1 MNYDE
6 LTNLIGN
13 TVVKGQLSL
22 KGEPAEEYTIEYTI
36 GRKDYVAAQ
45 MLRYKK
51 IDGATFGKILYD
63 GLEFQFNNPVSQIK
77 YPYFVMYV
85 QEQLET
91 KYGNDINI
99 KNGLKVYTTLRPNL
113 QAKAEEV
120 VREQVASNIKS
131 Q

>member
-1 MNYDE
+1 
-6 LTNLIGN
+6 
-13 TVVKGQLSL
+13 
-22 KGEPAEEYTIEYTI
+22 
-36 GRKDYVAAQ
+36 
-45 MLRYKK
+45 MLRYGK

-85 QEQLET
+85 QEQLEA
-91 KYGNDINI
+91 KYGDDINI

-113 QAKAEEV
+113 QTKAEEV
-120 VREQVASNIKS
+120 VREQVNANIKS